1 MAAQKKTNIVRLA
14 THPGSASRVR
24 ASKPPR
30 ERARATE
37 TADYF
42 QRIELY
48 AQKIR
53 QTTDIR
59 GIIDTLEEA
68 LSETRALHTANEMAA
83 AHQQVVCAE
92 QRIERLKSELE
103 LVNRLVREDQ
113 LTRAMNRRGLDE
125 ALKLEIARAVRAGT
139 PLCVALVDIDNF
151 KDFNDVFGHQAGDQ
165 VLVHLV
171 AVIQDTIRTNDLVGR
186 YGGEEFLVLL
196 PGSSI
201 ETACEV
207 TERLRRQLSL
217 KPVVW
222 EGRELPVTF
231 SGGVAALQP
240 DESESSLISRADK
253 AMYNAKLAGKNRIT
267 VANK

>member
-1 MAAQKKTNIVRLA
+1 MAAQKRSNIVRLA
-14 THPGSASRVR
+14 THSASAGRGR
-24 ASKPPR
+24 ASQPPQ
-30 ERARATE
+30 EPVGATE
-37 TADYF
+37 GADYF
-42 QRIELY
+42 HRIELY

-53 QTTDIR
+53 QTKDIR

-68 LSETRALHTANEMAA
+68 LSETRALHTANEMAVA
-83 AHQQVVCAE
+83 RQQVVCAE

-125 ALKLEIARAVRAGT
+125 ALKLEIARAVRSGT
-139 PLCVALVDIDNF
+139 PLCVALIDIDNF
-151 KDFNDVFGHQAGDQ
+151 KDINDVFGHLAGDQ

-196 PGSSI
+196 PGSNI

-222 EGRELPVTF
+222 EGRELLVTF

-253 AMYNAKLAGKNRIT
+253 AMYSAKLGGKNRVT
-267 VANK
+267 VADE